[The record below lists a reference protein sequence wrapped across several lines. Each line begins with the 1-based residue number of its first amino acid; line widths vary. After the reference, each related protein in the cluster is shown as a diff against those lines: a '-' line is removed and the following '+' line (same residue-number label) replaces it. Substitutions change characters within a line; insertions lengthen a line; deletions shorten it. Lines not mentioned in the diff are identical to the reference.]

1 MAEKYTVL
9 ARKYRSQDFDS
20 LIGQDVLVKTI
31 TNAINSERIAHAYI
45 FTGIRG
51 TGKTSTARIF
61 AKALNCLSFDKAT
74 SKPCGICENCR
85 SISSGQHIDV
95 LEIDAAS
102 HTGVESIRDILDTV
116 QYKPTNARYKVYIID
131 EVHMLSTSAFNALLK
146 TLEEPPEHV
155 IFILATT
162 EIKKVPVTILS
173 RCQRFDLARVS
184 VEVLKNHFLKIAS
197 LENIELSDSAAEL
210 LAYASDGS
218 VRDGLSMLDQS
229 IAQTAG
235 HVDEKSVLNML
246 KRTDRGAVI
255 DLMESLLSLDTEVVL
270 NKVDLLYSSGTDLSM
285 LINDMLEFVHWA
297 TIMHPSLKI
306 SSIKNSPYSIDQ
318 KKQIDDINSKT
329 TLNTL
334 SRIWQI
340 LISGIQE
347 MQISN
352 NQKQCFDMLM
362 IRLIYISKLPPVS
375 EIVKSIDSN
384 ESVMIQKKN
393 TEKKLEK
400 DDKKIITSATEFAER
415 LHDSKDILLYS
426 YYTKNIEISSFS
438 DGKIEFFDR
447 KGDSDFVSKLSK
459 WLFDNTGKTWVI
471 EHKDISENKETVV
484 EKIKNDLSS
493 DPLVAKAMSLFPGVE
508 VVEVTE

>member
-31 TNAINSERIAHAYI
+31 TNAINSGRIAHAYI

-74 SKPCGICENCR
+74 SKPCGNCENCR
-85 SISSGQHIDV
+85 SISNGQHIDV

-102 HTGVESIRDILDTV
+102 HTGVESIRDILDAV

-162 EIKKVPVTILS
+162 EIKKIPVTILS

-197 LENIELSDSAAEL
+197 LEKIELSDSAAEL

-218 VRDGLSMLDQS
+218 VRDGLSMLDQA
-229 IAQTAG
+229 IAQTSG
-235 HVDEKSVLNML
+235 HVDDKSVLNML

-255 DLMESLLSLDTEVVL
+255 DLMGSLLALDTEVVL
-270 NKVDLLYSSGTDLSM
+270 NKVDLLYSSGTDLSI
-285 LINDMLEFVHWA
+285 LIDDMLEFIHWA
-297 TIMHPSLKI
+297 TIMHPSLKM
-306 SSIKNSPYSIDQ
+306 SMIKNCPYSIDQ
-318 KKQIDDINSKT
+318 KKEIDNINSKT
-329 TLNTL
+329 SLNTL
-334 SRIWQI
+334 SRIWQV

-347 MQISN
+347 MQLAN

-362 IRLIYISKLPPVS
+362 IRLIYISKLPPIS
-375 EIVKSIDSN
+375 EIVKSVDSN
-384 ESVMIQKKN
+384 VIVKKTENVSKKEDKKN
-393 TEKKLEK
+393 IE
-400 DDKKIITSATEFAER
+400 SATELAER

-426 YYTKNIEISSFS
+426 YYTKNIEISNFS

-447 KGDSDFVSKLSK
+447 KGDSNFVSKLSK
-459 WLFDNTGKTWVI
+459 WLFDNTGKAWII
-471 EHKDISENKETVV
+471 EHKGVSENKETVV
-484 EKIKNDLSS
+484 EKIKNDLGT